1 MKTIKKYEIKSNVT
15 DIPKVKIT
23 NSETAYNYI
32 RQFYSDDLEI
42 YESSFILLLNRASD
56 VIGYAKIS
64 QGGVAGTVIDIKI
77 VLKYVI
83 DTLAS
88 SFIIAHNHP
97 SGNTNSS
104 KQDDDLTTKLK
115 SICSWVDCTML
126 DHLII
131 TTDSYYSYADNSK
144 L

>member
-15 DIPKVKIT
+15 EIPKVKIT

-42 YESSFILLLNRASD
+42 YESSFILLLNRANN

-88 SFIIAHNHP
+88 AFIIAHNHP

-104 KQDDDLTTKLK
+104 QQDDALTKKLK
-115 SICSWVDCTML
+115 SICDWVDCKML

-131 TTDSYYSYADNSK
+131 TTDSYYSYADNGN

>member
-23 NSETAYNYI
+23 NSETAYDYI

-104 KQDDDLTTKLK
+104 SQDDALTKKLK
-115 SICSWVDCTML
+115 SICDLVDCTML